1 MFDFAWSHILLLLLV
16 AVIFLGP
23 KELPVVLRYL
33 GKIFAKL
40 KQHREE
46 LQEYVDAAINH
57 PNETTKQIQPL
68 PVKKA
73 ELSSNSKTLAL
84 KKGKVHEQSEG
95 TKSILEDEEHIF
107 DAYQKA
113 TVSKEV

>member
-40 KQHREE
+40 RQQREE
-46 LQEYVDAAINH
+46 LQEYVEAAMNH
-57 PNETTKQIQPL
+57 PSEQAKPTQPL
-68 PVKKA
+68 PPPVA
-73 ELSSNSKTLAL
+73 PN
-84 KKGKVHEQSEG
+84 
-95 TKSILEDEEHIF
+95 
-107 DAYQKA
+107 DANK
-113 TVSKEV
+113 